1 MEPPRAAMSAPR
13 VGRCLRCDMEL
24 PFVAF
29 SRSQQNKL
37 RAKKEAGDVS
47 RIEPLS
53 ESVVCPP
60 RFISALGSGWLAA
73 AGGNVPKLR

>member
-1 MEPPRAAMSAPR
+1 MRHGAAVRGVLALTAEQAES
-13 VGRCLRCDMEL
+13 E
-24 PFVAF
+24 
-29 SRSQQNKL
+29 
-37 RAKKEAGDVS
+37 EAGDVS